1 MSRSRSTSPI
11 HGYREVAPGH
21 YREHY
26 QEEDEPISPIDHPAP
41 TVTLVRSTRVDP
53 AAARRPERRARVV
66 SVSSEDTVTD
76 TISRSSSLAW
86 DFYDSERNPNDN
98 DNTSSTQFNVT
109 VDNTVDQ
116 SHVNLVNERGF
127 ERTIIEDTISN
138 NSDEEFVEA
147 DVSLNTVRPN
157 SAFEM
162 APGTRRTGA
171 RPDNVAEAVHGVEV
185 PQELRVH
192 MKAIRKAE
200 AMWESDFQRLDIDN
214 MARDRLTAKLTKAE
228 TLRDDLVEAVIE
240 LEVGADEFFTT
251 PIRDAVGN
259 LRNNYDDFLVKLEGC
274 LGGLTTREAQAA
286 TAEDA
291 TRRVQ
296 GARVNA
302 HRDTMLR
309 EMEELIS
316 EFQIFDTA
324 DPTDLPGYV
333 LHQETV
339 TEARTKCK
347 STMDDVKALIVDAT
361 AAGLAE
367 DAAALD
373 NGLSLLRAADR
384 NTGSRLQDKKSTFGL
399 ISTSNRDSQ
408 ADIPPPSFSGTPTST
423 DFYTFREDW
432 DAYVGS
438 RYMVEPEKFTVL
450 TKTCLTG
457 LAKNAVMRCKTV
469 TEVLEM
475 LKENFGNPRLLLAS
489 KLEGIRKMGSN
500 TGSHVKRREW
510 AVEMRCKLDEIHKL
524 ATNHSLVDI
533 LYHSS
538 VVGEIEAML
547 PPHESRDYRK
557 DIMAKDKLGIV
568 SPTAYWEIMTK
579 FLGKMVDRLTFSIN
593 HELNVGPAF
602 LGEARR
608 KEASKVDN
616 SGKQSKVY
624 AVDGSAA
631 PAPAPSPSPSQQPK
645 DKKTQK
651 NGKKNGKKP
660 VVNAN
665 INANVN
671 ISKSYTEPKEI
682 TCAVCSNVKHK
693 YMFECEKFQTARG
706 KERISIASKNKC
718 CFRCLRVDARYDKN
732 NIEAWWASH
741 ENDCKST
748 YICALDRCGQLP
760 AWRQFHIFMCTFHT
774 KENKE
779 HERGF
784 ISEMD
789 SSLVKPGLSFFF
801 HDAMFELDSSAVNP
815 ISSPDVAEDDFYL
828 PSIFML
834 QTIEVK
840 GKELLVFYDSGC
852 GGAGITDKAAELLDT
867 VVIRPGP
874 TQLHVAGGT
883 STELKTG
890 DERFMLPLSDSEES
904 VAVTG
909 LRMPTLTNPF
919 PVWDIEKAWEMI
931 AEEITQEGHDV
942 NSIPARPCKVG
953 GREVDIMIGIRYM
966 HLHPVL
972 LFMLPSGLGVYK
984 SHFKSPRGENCVLG
998 GPHKAWLKC
1007 KEDVHF
1013 ANPRSFFTQE
1023 MKAYVF
1029 SSTSINYI
1037 FSPDQ
1042 AYDELQLVDVV
1053 EPEVEAEEDY
1063 EDCIINT
1070 IDIANILNP
1079 GTGMESEPDVCG
1091 KMHCNRHVY
1100 NWIVPSFWDTT
1111 DAVYSLRED
1120 TAKFIKGELV
1130 SSEIA
1135 YRCMRCRNCVDC
1147 RNSEQF
1153 EAISYREEA
1162 EQSMIE
1168 AAVEY
1173 DVSQKSLISKLP
1185 FIANPDDHLFPNR
1198 YQAEKVLASQLKK
1211 ISLSEDMKGDVQ
1223 ASFKKLAD
1231 RDYLTP
1237 IDALDPDVKELV
1249 IDKNGYYIPWRTVY
1263 KEGSL
1268 STPVRM
1274 VFDASSRTPGGKS
1287 LNDVLAKGQNRI
1299 NSLYHILLRFRLKPA
1314 AFTCDIRLA
1323 YNQIKLD
1330 PTQYKY
1336 QKFLWQADLDPD
1348 GPVAEYVIRTL
1359 IYGVR
1364 PVGNS
1369 LIAGFRKLCDHVEQV
1384 SPEEKP
1390 GIEALTKDAY
1400 VDDILHASN
1409 TQAESREAASSLDR
1423 VLSVAGMEV
1432 KGYTFSGFPPP
1443 DEVSSDGKSVGLIG
1457 MSWFPE
1463 DDEIKVE
1470 IKPLYFGKVKRGKL
1484 PDLVV
1489 GDFTSALKQNFTRRS
1504 MLSKVAGVFDPL
1516 GLVTPVTARL
1526 KLDLHTLVSLKL
1538 DWDEQIPEEYFET
1551 WVRNVQDIQD
1561 LREIKFRRSIIP
1573 VDAIK
1578 PEVELIVSAD
1588 ASQHIAVACVHG
1600 RVQKKDGSF
1609 ACQLLSAKSKLVSNL
1624 TIPKAELRA
1633 AALAVHVAHSAKH
1646 DLGSQLKQSTYVTDS
1661 SIVLHWISN
1670 DERPLETLVR
1680 NAVIDIRRFTSPSQ
1694 WYHIESERNIA
1705 DLGTRPASVH
1715 EVIQDSDWQIGKDWM
1730 RAPWEQ
1736 MPLKTVEETKLS
1748 KDESKEAALETRNP
1762 DISGIILPMLITKV
1776 SDRYSFGNYIVDPNQ
1791 YNWPRAVRIMAMI
1804 LKFVRIQNPN
1814 WKPKWA
1820 PSGNLDCGDPAYRI
1834 GTGAVLTDLDIRFGE
1849 HYYFAIG
1856 SKEVEHF
1863 VPKKDLK
1870 DTDKRG
1876 DIIYYIGRIMD
1887 GQLIGTPVDTMF
1899 DVNSLHFVKPVL
1911 DRYSPISYSI
1921 MAYVHNVVTNHGGAA
1936 VSVRCSR
1943 ELAYILRARDLAV
1956 EIRDACRFCVRYKA
1970 HLAKVELGKLHE
1982 SRLVIAPPFYGVQV
1996 DLLGPL
2002 QARCEHNHR
2011 AVVKVWGCVFK
2022 DPASGAIA
2030 IHTMTSY
2037 STDAFIDCYTRF
2049 SSRYGHPSHIYI
2061 DEGSQLMKAMKSMEI
2076 SLVDVTNTL
2085 FTKYKVSIQHST
2097 CPVGAHNVQ
2106 GVVERSIRSI
2116 RDLLNKVYKGIRM
2129 DVMAYETGFAWI
2141 SASLNN
2147 LPICLGSRIQDLDN
2161 LDLITPSRLILGRSS
2176 ARSIGGHARIVPPSR
2191 LVVMMDEIY
2200 RSWWTV
2206 WKDEKLTDYIPQ
2218 PNLWKDTNVD
2228 VKEGDIVLMLQSEEE
2243 LKLGSPIW
2251 RIARVRSVETSHK
2264 DGKVR
2269 TAICEYRIPGEKSMR
2284 VTRRGVR
2291 KIAVI
2296 HQEDSLDYVQ
2306 QLNQATKQSQIHF
2319 FSQDLKNTAT
2329 KV

>member
-1 MSRSRSTSPI
+1 MSSTGSNTPI
-11 HGYREVAPGH
+11 HGYREVAPGQ

-26 QEEDEPISPIDHPAP
+26 LEDEEPISPIDHPTPAVSLTRLP
-41 TVTLVRSTRVDP
+41 RVDP
-53 AAARRPERRARVV
+53 AAAHLRERRARVV
-66 SVSSEDTVTD
+66 SESSEETITD
-76 TISRSSSLAW
+76 PRSRSSSLAW
-86 DFYDSERNPNDN
+86 DSYDTDRNLND
-98 DNTSSTQFNVT
+98 DTASTQFSVPVN
-109 VDNTVDQ
+109 NTVD
-116 SHVNLVNERGF
+116 VTRIDLINRRGH
-127 ERTIIEDTISN
+127 ERTIIEDTLSN
-138 NSDEEFVEA
+138 NSEEEFLEA
-147 DVSLNTVRPN
+147 DASLDTVRPN
-157 SAFEM
+157 SAAGM
-162 APGTRRTGA
+162 APGTRSGGA
-171 RPDNVAEAVHGVEV
+171 RSDGVAAAVQGVEV
-185 PQELRVH
+185 PQDLRVH
-192 MKAIRKAE
+192 LKIVRRAE
-200 AMWESDFQRLDIDN
+200 AMWESDFQRLNVDS
-214 MARDRLTAKLTKAE
+214 MPKERLTAKLVKAE
-228 TLRDDLVEAVIE
+228 ALRDDLLEAALEFDMSDSGYYTAPIRNAVEA
-240 LEVGADEFFTT
+240 
-251 PIRDAVGN
+251 
-259 LRNNYDDFLVKLEGC
+259 LRENYDDFLAKIESSFE
-274 LGGLTTREAQAA
+274 TASNREHQAS

-296 GARVNA
+296 GARVST
-302 HRDTMLR
+302 HRDTMLQ
-309 EMEELIS
+309 EMEELVR
-316 EFQIFDTA
+316 ELEIFDNA
-324 DPTDLPGYV
+324 DPNDLPSYV
-333 LHQETV
+333 LHQECV
-339 TEARTKCK
+339 TEARAKSK

-361 AAGLAE
+361 AAGLVE

-373 NGLSLLRAADR
+373 NGLSLLRTADR
-384 NTGSRLQDKKSTFGL
+384 NTGTKLQDKKSTFGL
-399 ISTSNRDSQ
+399 ISASNRDSQ
-408 ADIPPPSFSGTPTST
+408 ADIPPPSFSGAPSST

-469 TEVLEM
+469 PEVLDM

-524 ATNHSLVDI
+524 ATNHELVDI

-557 DIMAKDKLGIV
+557 DIMSKDKLGIV
-568 SPTAYWEIMTK
+568 SPTAYWELMTK

-608 KEASKVDN
+608 KEVSKGDN
-616 SGKQSKVY
+616 SSKQSKVY
-624 AVDGSAA
+624 TALDGSAA
-631 PAPAPSPSPSQQPK
+631 PAPAPARQPK
-645 DKKTQK
+645 DKKAQK
-651 NGKKNGKKP
+651 DGKKNGKKS
-660 VVNAN
+660 VVNTNINAN
-665 INANVN
+665 INVN
-671 ISKSYTEPKEI
+671 KSYTEPKEI
-682 TCAVCSNVKHK
+682 TCTVCPNVKHK
-693 YMFECEKFQTARG
+693 YMFECEKFQVSRG

-718 CFRCLRVDARYDKN
+718 CFRCLRIDARYDKN
-732 NIEAWWASH
+732 NVEAWWASH
-741 ENDCKST
+741 EHDCKSQ
-748 YICALDRCGQLP
+748 YICALEKCGQLP
-760 AWRQFHIFMCTFHT
+760 VWRQFHIFMCTYHT

-801 HDAMFELDSSAVNP
+801 HEAIFELETSVENP
-815 ISSPDVAEDDFYL
+815 MENLNVAEDDFYL

-840 GKELLVFYDSGC
+840 GEELLVFFDSGC
-852 GGAGITDKAAELLDT
+852 GGAAISDKAAELLDT

-874 TQLHVAGGT
+874 TRLHVAGGT

-890 DERFMLPLSDSEES
+890 DERFILPLSDSGRS
-904 VAVTG
+904 VALTG
-909 LRMPTLTNPF
+909 LRMPYVTNPF
-919 PVWDIEKAWEMI
+919 PVWDIAKAWEMI
-931 AEEITQEGHDV
+931 KEEIMQEGHDV
-942 NSIPARPCKVG
+942 DEIPARPSKVG

-984 SHFKSPRGENCVLG
+984 SHFASPRGENCVLG

-1007 KEDVHF
+1007 KEEMHF
-1013 ANPRSFFTQE
+1013 ANPRAFFTQE
-1023 MKAYVF
+1023 LKAYVF
-1029 SSTSINYI
+1029 SSTAINYI

-1042 AYDELQLVDVV
+1042 TYDELQLVDVV
-1053 EPEVEAEEDY
+1053 EPDDDVDDDY
-1063 EDCIINT
+1063 DDCIINT
-1070 IDIANILNP
+1070 IDIANIVNP
-1079 GTGMESEPDVCG
+1079 GTGMETEPSICSRE
-1091 KMHCNRHVY
+1091 HCNKHVY

-1120 TAKFIKGELV
+1120 TARFIKGELV
-1130 SSEIA
+1130 SSEIT

-1147 RNSEQF
+1147 RNSDQI

-1162 EQSMIE
+1162 EQSLIE

-1173 DVSQKSLISKLP
+1173 DVSQKSLLSKLP
-1185 FIANPDDHLFPNR
+1185 FIASPDDNLFPNK
-1198 YQAEKVLASQLKK
+1198 YQAEKVLSSQLKK
-1211 ISLSEDMKGDVQ
+1211 ISLSDDMKSDVQ

-1237 IDALDPDVKELV
+1237 IDALDPDTKELV
-1249 IDKNGYYIPWRTVY
+1249 IGKNGYYIPWRTVY

-1274 VFDASSRTPGGKS
+1274 VFDASAKTPGGKS

-1336 QKFLWQADLDPD
+1336 QKFLWQSELDPD

-1369 LIAGFRKLCDHVEQV
+1369 LIAGFKKLCDYVEQV
-1384 SPEEKP
+1384 SPEETP
-1390 GIEALTKDAY
+1390 GIEALTKNAY
-1400 VDDILHASN
+1400 VDDILQASDS
-1409 TQAESREAASSLDR
+1409 QKESREAASSLDR
-1423 VLSVAGMEV
+1423 VLSMAGMEV
-1432 KGYTFSGFPPP
+1432 KGYTFSGSPPP

-1484 PDLVV
+1484 PELVI
-1489 GDFTSALKQNFTRRS
+1489 GDFTAALKSNFTRRS

-1526 KLDLHTLVSLKL
+1526 KLDLHTLVAEKL
-1538 DWDEQIPEEYFET
+1538 DWDEQISEEYFET
-1551 WVRNVQDIQD
+1551 WVKNIQDIQD
-1561 LREIKFRRSIIP
+1561 LREIKFKRSIIP

-1578 PEVELIVSAD
+1578 PEVELIVSSD

-1600 RVQKKDGSF
+1600 RVEKRDGSF

-1633 AALAVHVAHSAKH
+1633 AALAVHLAHSAKR
-1646 DLGSQLKQSTYVTDS
+1646 DLGTQLKQSIYVTDS

-1694 WYHIESERNIA
+1694 WYHIDSERNIA

-1715 EVIQDSDWQIGKDWM
+1715 EIIQNSDWQIGKDWM
-1730 RAPWEQ
+1730 RKPWDE
-1736 MPLKTVEETKLS
+1736 MNLKTVEQTKLS
-1748 KDESKEAALETRNP
+1748 KEERKEAAQETRNP
-1762 DISGIILPMLITKV
+1762 DISGIVLPMLITKV

-1791 YNWPRAVRIMAMI
+1791 YNWPRAVRVMAMI
-1804 LKFVRIQNPN
+1804 LKYVRIRNPQ
-1814 WKPKWA
+1814 WKPNWA
-1820 PSGNLDCGDPAYRI
+1820 PSGKLSCGDPAYRNI
-1834 GTGAVLTDLDIRFGE
+1834 AGAILTDLDIRYGE
-1849 HYYFAIG
+1849 NYYFAIG
-1856 SKEVEHF
+1856 SREVEHF
-1863 VPKKDLK
+1863 VPKKELK

-1899 DVNSLHFVKPVL
+1899 DVDSLHFVKPVL
-1911 DRYSPISYSI
+1911 DRYSPVAYSI
-1921 MAYVHNVVTNHGGAA
+1921 MAYVHNTVTNHGGAA
-1936 VSVRCSR
+1936 VSVRHSR
-1943 ELAYILRARDLAV
+1943 ELAYIIRARDLAI
-1956 EIRDACRFCVRYKA
+1956 EIRDACRFCIRYKA
-1970 HLAKVELGKLHE
+1970 HLAKVELGKLHD
-1982 SRLVIAPPFYGVQV
+1982 SRLVIAPAFYGVQV
-1996 DLLGPL
+1996 DLMGPL

-2049 SSRYGHPSHIYI
+2049 SSRYGHPSYIYI
-2061 DEGSQLMKAMKSMEI
+2061 DEGTQLMKAMKDMEI

-2085 FTKYKVSIQHST
+2085 STKYEVSIKHST

-2116 RDLLNKVYKGIRM
+2116 RDLLNKVYKGIKM

-2141 SASLNN
+2141 AASLNN
-2147 LPICLGSRIQDLDN
+2147 LPICLGSRTQDLDN
-2161 LDLITPSRLILGRSS
+2161 LDLLTPSRLILGRSS

-2218 PNLWKDTNVD
+2218 PNLWKDSNVD
-2228 VKEGDIVLMLQSEEE
+2228 VKEGDIVLMLQSQEE
-2243 LKLGSPIW
+2243 LKLGGPIW

-2269 TAICEYRIPGEKSMR
+2269 TAICEYRIPGEKSLR

-2291 KIAVI
+2291 KVAVI

-2319 FSQDLKNTAT
+2319 FAQTFKHRGSNI
-2329 KV
+2329 